1 MENPRDPRWK
11 EGKLVQA
18 DIFDQNNVREYL
30 DAILGINGD
39 DSQPDILDHRT
50 HRRQWKKLILV
61 LKKESIE
68 GHLQRTEK
76 LNTFLGILTKQNQ
89 PTATTR
95 RAPRRNT
102 RHYKRIRSHAIDLY
116 NILEARFPSSPT
128 CKCALE
134 PHHMSIK
141 LGFRS
146 AQLTEKAVYFH
157 AIFTSETST
166 FNTSSNWR
174 EIETEPWKKIQED
187 VLCQDT
193 DHVKTSP
200 PDGTEIIDLCA
211 AITGPASK
219 GWLGHISNRQGQQH
233 RIRIL
238 DARQR
243 LPASDKIQ
251 TVSLAEVLSDPQFYE
266 EQRLRLALKLASSV
280 MQLHTT
286 EWLTDFWSKSDVSFM
301 RSKHGVIDFDNP
313 LIGRTFG
320 ARGYDL
326 NCVSETLP
334 RPTLHASIPCLFSLG
349 IVLLE
354 LKYRRLFEDL
364 KSEVE
369 RSMPPEFSDSMAARR
384 LTDEMIGSTNYQDAV
399 VRCILGL
406 DAAYRSLAEER
417 FQKEVEEKIISL
429 IAEDLKIYCAKTSV
443 EACLEMGKGGMG
455 AMGGVVAR
463 A

>member
-1 MENPRDPRWK
+1 M
-11 EGKLVQA
+11 
-18 DIFDQNNVREYL
+18 
-30 DAILGINGD
+30 
-39 DSQPDILDHRT
+39 
-50 HRRQWKKLILV
+50 

-193 DHVKTSP
+193 DHVKVRFSVEPLPPRETSP

-369 RSMPPEFSDSMAARR
+369 RSMVRAIFAPSPLRGTMNVLLSFS
-384 LTDEMIGSTNYQDAV
+384 
-399 VRCILGL
+399 
-406 DAAYRSLAEER
+406 
-417 FQKEVEEKIISL
+417 
-429 IAEDLKIYCAKTSV
+429 
-443 EACLEMGKGGMG
+443 
-455 AMGGVVAR
+455 
-463 A
+463 